1 LRKLFQE
8 ADIFVLT
15 SVKATDGDMEGQGL
29 VLQEAQAVGLPVL
42 STLHNG
48 IPEGVIDGKSG
59 FLVPERDVDALTE
72 RLQYL
77 IEHPELWPE
86 MGRCG
91 RKFVEVKYDIKML
104 NSKLVRIYDA
114 LLTDNT
120 ALLDELR
127 GLQ

>member
-1 LRKLFQE
+1 
-8 ADIFVLT
+8 
-15 SVKATDGDMEGQGL
+15 
-29 VLQEAQAVGLPVL
+29 
-42 STLHNG
+42 
-48 IPEGVIDGKSG
+48 
-59 FLVPERDVDALTE
+59 
-72 RLQYL
+72 
-77 IEHPELWPE
+77 